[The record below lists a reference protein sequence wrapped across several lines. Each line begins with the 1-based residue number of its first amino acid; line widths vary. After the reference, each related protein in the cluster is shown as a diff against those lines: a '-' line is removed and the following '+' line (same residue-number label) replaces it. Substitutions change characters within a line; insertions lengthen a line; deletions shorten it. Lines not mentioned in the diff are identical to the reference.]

1 MSFWIQPVQLDDI
14 SENIVGL
21 VAILLSWDA
30 IAEELMTGKSSN
42 ASTTT
47 SAGLVVHSTCGDALT
62 YGFDQGKTFFV
73 GEGDWHNIS
82 GDGMQNVVVPIGPLL
97 YGSGD
102 SNNITGSEYV
112 CGYSFA
118 FYGLMQSSSTSS
130 STTLAIVFAV
140 TAAVV
145 SLLLTLAFVQY
156 HRYVSRQNG
165 VIESTA
171 KQESALLASLFP
183 ANVAK
188 RLFAEEKQKSLLFFN
203 TKNRVKCYLDEQ
215 GDGKAQD
222 SGKRKRRELHI
233 NRFIGKPIAE
243 LYVLDFSSIVCH
255 KTGADRLTYLFHSN
269 ISPDS
274 PKRQSCSPTYLDS
287 HLGRRR
293 GIPKPF

>member
-1 MSFWIQPVQLDDI
+1 LTRTIPGLSPEFARDLDKAAHMSFWIQPVQLDDI

-30 IAEELMTGKSSN
+30 FAEELMTGQSSN

-47 SAGLVVHSTCGDALT
+47 SAGMIVHSTCGDALT
-62 YGFDQGKTFFV
+62 YGFDQGSNGTFFV

-82 GDGMQNVVVPIGPLL
+82 EDGMQHVVVPIGPSL

-118 FYGLMQSSSTSS
+118 FYGSMQSTPTSS

-145 SLLLTLAFVQY
+145 SLLLALAFVQY

-183 ANVAK
+183 TNVAK
-188 RLFAEEKQKSLLFFN
+188 RLFAEEMQKSLLFFN

-222 SGKRKRRELHI
+222 GNKKKRKELHI

-243 LYVLDFSSIVCH
+243 LYVVDFSSIVCH
-255 KTGADRLTYLFHSN
+255 KTGADPLTYFATS
-269 ISPDS
+269 
-274 PKRQSCSPTYLDS
+274 
-287 HLGRRR
+287 
-293 GIPKPF
+293 